1 MKGPRLRILIPVAI
15 LVTILA
21 PILRQLPA
29 GAQLPDVWLVLL
41 LLSIP
46 VPAPD
51 SWRRSGHLVI
61 LFGILRSSVTAI
73 SPFTAWAG
81 FGMALFVRETL
92 ARRLSEYNPLLRLV
106 TGFSAAVPLAL
117 FDRLAAQQLGAEL
130 SVTDAWIRCLC
141 TGLLMA
147 FFHRPARAN
156 FLTKGAGQ

>member
-15 LVTILA
+15 LLTLLA
-21 PILRQLPA
+21 PILRQIP
-29 GAQLPDVWLVLL
+29 GGSQLPDAWLVLL
-41 LLSIP
+41 LLSVP

-51 SWRRSGHLVI
+51 SWRRPAHLVL

-81 FGMALFVRETL
+81 FGLGLFVREIL
-92 ARRLSEYNPLLRLV
+92 SRRLSEYNPLLRLV

-117 FDRLAAQQLGAEL
+117 LDRLAAQQLGAEIPAEA
-130 SVTDAWIRCLC
+130 AWLKCLF

-147 FFHRPARAN
+147 VIHRPTRSN
-156 FLTKGAGQ
+156 FLSKRGAR

>member
-15 LVTILA
+15 LVTLLA
-21 PILRQLPA
+21 PILRQLPG

-51 SWRRSGHLVI
+51 SWRRSVHLVI

-117 FDRLAAQQLGAEL
+117 LDRLAAQQLGAEL
-130 SVTDAWIRCLC
+130 DVTDAWIRCLC

-147 FFHRPARAN
+147 FFHRPARAS
-156 FLTKGAGQ
+156 FLSKGGGR